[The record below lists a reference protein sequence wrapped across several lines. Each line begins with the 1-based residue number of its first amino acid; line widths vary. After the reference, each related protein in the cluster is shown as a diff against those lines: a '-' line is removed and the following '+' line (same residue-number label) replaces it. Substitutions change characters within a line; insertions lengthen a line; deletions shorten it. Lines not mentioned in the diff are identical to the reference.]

1 MSAPEINLCTS
12 HSGSPRAGHSA
23 RRTDGWGVRACVARR
38 QFLRAHPVSVVSCC
52 YLQVHWTTLYY
63 TVEVRR
69 REKVCVRTCWCC
81 VLTSG
86 IYTETRATY
95 AGRKRAACM
104 LLLYLSE
111 IETKGS
117 RCTWGACWDSFLAH
131 FLKVLCLGSNNFL

>member
-1 MSAPEINLCTS
+1 VYVAFRIAAS
-12 HSGSPRAGHSA
+12 RAFREENG
-23 RRTDGWGVRACVARR
+23 RVGRQGVRGTPPVPACS
-38 QFLRAHPVSVVSCC
+38 PSVGGQLLLPAGTLD
-52 YLQVHWTTLYY
+52 YIILYY

>member
-1 MSAPEINLCTS
+1 MSAPEINLFIRRIPDRREPGIPRPRGERTGGAPVPAC
-12 HSGSPRAGHSA
+12 SPSVGGQLLLPAG
-23 RRTDGWGVRACVARR
+23 TLD
-38 QFLRAHPVSVVSCC
+38 
-52 YLQVHWTTLYY
+52 YIILYY